1 MYPKD
6 HDDGIM
12 QEFIKIACMFGS
24 TMRGVKD
31 QFELLRKK
39 NNKLSHHD
47 FRFLYLMNNDMN
59 SDLKLKDG
67 HILSEDPS
75 VHRIAEVF
83 NLTSSTISIKIK
95 DLEEKGYI
103 IHERLADDRRKVK
116 INLSEK
122 AKKMLVNVNG
132 PPILEFQK
140 SIEALTEEEQD
151 QFLPMIKKIVANM
164 KSELGFDD
172 DIDRPEFM
180 RKMFQNTM
188 EG

>member
-1 MYPKD
+1 MNSKD
-6 HDDGIM
+6 DDEIM

-24 TMRGVKD
+24 TMKGVKD
-31 QFELLRKK
+31 KFDVIKK
-39 NNKLSHHD
+39 KYDKLSHHD
-47 FRFLYLMNNDMN
+47 FRFLYLLNNYMN

-67 HILSEDPS
+67 KMLSEDPS

-103 IHERLADDRRKVK
+103 IHERLTEDRRKVK
-116 INLSEK
+116 INLSERT
-122 AKKMLVNVNG
+122 KKMLINVRG
-132 PPILEFQK
+132 PPIMEFKK
-140 SIEALTEEEQD
+140 SIDTLTAEEQKL
-151 QFLPMIKKIVANM
+151 FLPMMKKIVANM
-164 KSELGFDD
+164 KLELDFDD
-172 DIDRPEFM
+172 EIDRPEFM